1 MASAYFLNRSGWDVT
16 VIDRGEIGHGCS
28 YGNACLI
35 VASHSKPIA
44 APGVIGQ
51 ALRWMFEK
59 DAPFY
64 IRPRLDSS
72 LIRWTW
78 QFRRYCQAA
87 AVERAFPV
95 LLRLSR
101 ESLRLYDT
109 LRSSG
114 EADFFFERR
123 GLLEVFLSDAG
134 VDSAPH
140 TREELEAAGFT
151 VRLLSPGESQDLEPA
166 LSPRVRGSLLVE
178 GEAHGSSYGY
188 VRAMAETLEARGARL
203 LPARPLARM
212 LTTDGRI
219 HGVVVDRPHEEIPA
233 DLVVLAAG
241 SWSGDLASPLG
252 IEIPLQPAKGYSCTI
267 DAYPGSPRIPIWVK
281 ERRVIVTP
289 LEGRLRFGGTLELS
303 GFDTTINR
311 VRYGAVVRAGREVLK
326 NPPTMKNEEPWAGL
340 RPVTPD
346 GLPIIDRARSIHGLI
361 VATGHAMLGFT
372 QAPMTG
378 KLVAE
383 LANGDEPSLPLAPFR
398 LDRF

>member
-51 ALRWMFEK
+51 ALRWMLEK

-326 NPPTMKNEEPWAGL
+326 NPPPMKNEEPWAGL

>member
-1 MASAYFLNRSGWDVT
+1 MPQSRLGPLGARHRVLTFARMSRRVVVIGGGAIGMASAYFLNRSGWDVT

-51 ALRWMFEK
+51 ALRWMLEK

-151 VRLLSPGESQDLEPA
+151 VRLLSPGNRATWSRPFLPGCEAVCSSREKPTARATATSGPWRKHSKHGELGSCP
-166 LSPRVRGSLLVE
+166 LVRW
-178 GEAHGSSYGY
+178 
-188 VRAMAETLEARGARL
+188 RA
-203 LPARPLARM
+203 
-212 LTTDGRI
+212 
-219 HGVVVDRPHEEIPA
+219 
-233 DLVVLAAG
+233 
-241 SWSGDLASPLG
+241 
-252 IEIPLQPAKGYSCTI
+252 C
-267 DAYPGSPRIPIWVK
+267 
-281 ERRVIVTP
+281 
-289 LEGRLRFGGTLELS
+289 
-303 GFDTTINR
+303 
-311 VRYGAVVRAGREVLK
+311 
-326 NPPTMKNEEPWAGL
+326 
-340 RPVTPD
+340 
-346 GLPIIDRARSIHGLI
+346 
-361 VATGHAMLGFT
+361 
-372 QAPMTG
+372 
-378 KLVAE
+378 
-383 LANGDEPSLPLAPFR
+383 
-398 LDRF
+398 